1 MNWLKSLFNTSGDYQ
16 FKVGDWV
23 NSYNKGIHRI
33 EKIIDEY
40 FDESSNETGRIGEMG
55 PNKTIVSKR
64 QLNSKFKKSIS
75 YDSCSDFFV
84 SKIDAEQTAALQK
97 FISENP
103 KAMAELE
110 EYEIPEI
117 QEIYNAQLQIDNK
130 EDLKSMLA
138 IAEFVAGGKTYAEIS
153 NEIQRRQLER
163 LKPERFGNYFFQL
176 INYNNEYQNRK
187 KIWRKAVLTKI
198 EK

>member
-1 MNWLKSLFNTSGDYQ
+1 MWLKELFNTKSEYK

-40 FDESSNETGRIGEMG
+40 FDESSNEANKIGQIA

-64 QLNSKFKKSIS
+64 LLNSKYNKSIS

-84 SKIDAEQTAALQK
+84 SKIDDNQKTELKK
-97 FISENP
+97 FIIENP
-103 KAMAELE
+103 NAILELNN
-110 EYEIPEI
+110 YQIPEN
-117 QEIYNAQLQIDNK
+117 QEIYNSQLQIDNEK
-130 EDLKSMLA
+130 DLKL
-138 IAEFVAGGKTYAEIS
+138 ILEIVDFVESGKSYIEIL
-153 NEIQRRQLER
+153 NEIKRLKLEH
-163 LKPERFGNYFFQL
+163 LKPERFGNYYFQL
-176 INYNNEYQNRK
+176 INYNNEYKNKK
-187 KIWRKAVLTKI
+187 KIWRKATLTKI